1 MKTIEIKGWIFLQK
15 YSWESAYSFQ
25 FSHLALDKHTGEG
38 EVCVRVQE
46 HTISVDVP
54 DKIDTVSP
62 QVKALEQKKEKPHV
76 QRCAAGTQHGN
87 RSFART
93 ATQRPPG
100 SRFRR
105 GRHEQ
110 IRRP

>member
-62 QVKALEQKKEKPHV
+62 QVKALEQEKEKLRKEFNARIGAIND
-76 QRCAAGTQHGN
+76 QLSKLQALTFDAA
-87 RSFART
+87 
-93 ATQRPPG
+93 
-100 SRFRR
+100 
-105 GRHEQ
+105 
-110 IRRP
+110 

>member
-38 EVCVRVQE
+38 EVCIRVQE

-62 QVKALEQKKEKPHV
+62 QVKALEQKKEKLRKEFNARIGAIND
-76 QRCAAGTQHGN
+76 QLSKLQALTFDAA
-87 RSFART
+87 
-93 ATQRPPG
+93 
-100 SRFRR
+100 
-105 GRHEQ
+105 
-110 IRRP
+110 